1 MEEINLK
8 MLLYLIV
15 FGALII
21 YVIYRVNNKF
31 KKDDVPF
38 GANVEFGLVALLV
51 VLAVLIIH
59 IVFKN

>member
-1 MEEINLK
+1 

-15 FGALII
+15 FRALII